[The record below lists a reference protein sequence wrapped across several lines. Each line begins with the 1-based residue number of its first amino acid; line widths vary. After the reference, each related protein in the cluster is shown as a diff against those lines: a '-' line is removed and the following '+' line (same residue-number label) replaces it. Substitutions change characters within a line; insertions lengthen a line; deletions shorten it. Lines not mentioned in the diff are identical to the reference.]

1 VNSLVVAV
9 PLCVGVTVCEWGS
22 IPGANQMKPFGCAVR
37 NMAHASLKPQ

>member
-1 VNSLVVAV
+1 MNSLVVAV

-22 IPGANQMKPFGCAVR
+22 IPGANPFGCAVR